1 MLKFNK
7 KTLPFWILTIAIFI
21 LVIAP
26 SLIQEG
32 MFMDGLLYLGVSKNM
47 AQGIGTFWKP
57 IFSYSWHYA
66 GSDFF
71 HEQPPLGLGLQAIFF
86 KIFGFSIY
94 VERLF
99 SFLVACIT
107 SCLIFKIWNKITNDK
122 FKNISWLPILLWITI
137 PISFWSIH
145 NNILENTLSLF
156 TLFSVLFL
164 LKGLHA
170 QQNKNFF
177 FIVSGFFVFLAT
189 FTKGV
194 PGLFPLAVTPLYCL
208 IYKKGSFF
216 NIVLWTMVPV
226 LTVATAYFLMLTVS
240 EGAFDSFKFYF
251 QERLIGRINSSPT
264 VESRYWI
271 LGKLFLEL
279 VPIIVLTL
287 IGLAI
292 SKNKKSLSEVNYKQ
306 VFLFFSIGIC
316 ASIPLTFTMIQRP
329 FYFSPSLPFFG
340 IAAALIIAPL
350 LSEIIT
356 KINTASIKF
365 QTFKILSTTVLIA
378 SITITIISIGKTKR
392 DETIINDI
400 KTLSTVIPYNSTV
413 KTTQKVKRQ
422 WSNQVYAM
430 RYHNLHLDS
439 KKEKAAYHL
448 FYKNTEVKNKNLE
461 LVALDLN
468 LFKLYRLK
476 TPNE

>member
-7 KTLPFWILTIAIFI
+7 KSLPFWILTIAIFI
-21 LVIAP
+21 IVVAP

-47 AQGIGTFWKP
+47 AQGIGTFWEP
-57 IFSYSWHYA
+57 IFSYSWHSS

-71 HEQPPLGLGLQAIFF
+71 HEQPPLGFGLQAIFF
-86 KIFGFSIY
+86 KVFGFSIY
-94 VERLF
+94 VERLY
-99 SFLVACIT
+99 SFLAACIT
-107 SCLIFKIWNKITNDK
+107 AYLILKIWNKVTQDK

-156 TLFSVLFL
+156 TLLSVLFL
-164 LKGLHA
+164 LKGVQA
-170 QQNKNFF
+170 QQNKQLLFLVGGF
-177 FIVSGFFVFLAT
+177 FIFLAT

-194 PGLFPLAVTPLYCL
+194 PGLFPLAVIPLYYL
-208 IYKKGSFF
+208 IYRKSSFI
-216 NIVLWTMVPV
+216 NTTLWTMTPI
-226 LTVATAYFLMLTVS
+226 LTVATAYLLMLTIS
-240 EGAFDSFKFYF
+240 EGAFNSFKFYF
-251 QERLIGRINSSPT
+251 QERLIGRISSSPT
-264 VESRYWI
+264 VDSRYWI

-279 VPIIVLTL
+279 VPIMLLTFIVL
-287 IGLAI
+287 AI
-292 SKNKKSLSEVNYKQ
+292 TKTKKKLSNINFKHVL
-306 VFLFFSIGIC
+306 LFFSIGIC
-316 ASIPLTFTMIQRP
+316 ASIPLTLTMIQKP

-340 IAAALIIAPL
+340 IAAAFIIAPL
-350 LSEIIT
+350 LSQFIT

-365 QTFKILSTTVLIA
+365 QTFKILSSIALIV
-378 SITITIISIGKTKR
+378 SITVTIISIGKTKR
-392 DETIINDI
+392 DELIINDI
-400 KTLSTVIPYNSTV
+400 KTLSTVIPHNSIV

-439 KKEKAAYHL
+439 KKEKAEYHL
-448 FYKNTEVKNKNLE
+448 FYKNTEVQNRNLE
-461 LVALDLN
+461 LVALNLN
-468 LFKLYRLK
+468 LFKLYRQK

>member
-21 LVIAP
+21 IVVAP

-47 AQGIGTFWKP
+47 AQGIGTFWEP
-57 IFSYSWHYA
+57 IFSYSWHSS

-71 HEQPPLGLGLQAIFF
+71 HEQPPLGFGLQAIFF
-86 KIFGFSIY
+86 KVFGFSIY
-94 VERLF
+94 VERLY

-107 SCLIFKIWNKITNDK
+107 AYLIFKIWNKVTQDK

-156 TLFSVLFL
+156 TLLSVLFL
-164 LKGLHA
+164 LKGVQA
-170 QQNKNFF
+170 QQNKQLLFLVGGF
-177 FIVSGFFVFLAT
+177 FIFLAT

-194 PGLFPLAVTPLYCL
+194 PGLFPLAVIPLYCL
-208 IYKKGSFF
+208 IYRKSSFI
-216 NIVLWTMVPV
+216 NTTLWTMTPI
-226 LTVATAYFLMLTVS
+226 LTVATAYLLMLTIS
-240 EGAFDSFKFYF
+240 EGAFNSFKFYF
-251 QERLIGRINSSPT
+251 QERLIGRISSSPT
-264 VESRYWI
+264 VDSRYWI

-279 VPIIVLTL
+279 VPIMLLTFIVL
-287 IGLAI
+287 AI
-292 SKNKKSLSEVNYKQ
+292 TKTKKKLSNINFKHVL
-306 VFLFFSIGIC
+306 LFFSIGIC
-316 ASIPLTFTMIQRP
+316 ASIPLTLTMIQRP

-340 IAAALIIAPL
+340 IAAAFIIAPL
-350 LSEIIT
+350 LSQFIT

-365 QTFKILSTTVLIA
+365 QTFKILSSIALIA
-378 SITITIISIGKTKR
+378 SITVTVISIGKTRR
-392 DETIINDI
+392 DKIIINDI
-400 KTLSTVIPYNSTV
+400 KTLSTVIPYNATV
-413 KTTQKVKRQ
+413 KTTPKVNRQ

-439 KKEKAAYHL
+439 KKEKAEYHL
-448 FYKNTEVKNKNLE
+448 FYKNTEVKKENLE
-461 LVALDLN
+461 LVALNLN
-468 LFKLYRLK
+468 LFKLYKLE

>member
-26 SLIQEG
+26 SLIKEG

-47 AQGIGTFWKP
+47 AQGIGTFWEP
-57 IFSYSWHYA
+57 IFSYSWHYS

-71 HEQPPLGLGLQAIFF
+71 HEQPPLGFGLQAIFF

-107 SCLIFKIWNKITNDK
+107 SYLIFKIWNKITHDK

-145 NNILENTLSLF
+145 NNILENILSLF

-164 LKGLHA
+164 IKGLHA
-170 QQNKNFF
+170 QRNKNFF
-177 FIVSGFFVFLAT
+177 FVVSGFFVFLAT

-194 PGLFPLAVTPLYCL
+194 PGLFPLAVIPLYCL
-208 IYKKGSFF
+208 IYRRGSFL
-216 NIVLWTMVPV
+216 NTVLWSMVPI
-226 LTVATAYFLMLTVS
+226 LTVAAAYFLMLSIS
-240 EGAFDSFKFYF
+240 EGAFNSFKFYF
-251 QERLIGRINSSPT
+251 QERLLGRINSSPT
-264 VESRYWI
+264 VDNRYWI

-279 VPIIVLTL
+279 VPIMTLTL
-287 IGLAI
+287 IGLTI
-292 SKNKKSLSEVNYKQ
+292 TKNKKRLSEINFKHVL
-306 VFLFFSIGIC
+306 LFFSIGIC
-316 ASIPLTFTMIQRP
+316 ASIPLTLTMIQRP

-340 IAAALIIAPL
+340 IAAAFILAPL
-350 LSEIIT
+350 LSQFIT
-356 KINTASIKF
+356 KINTRSIKF
-365 QTFKILSTTVLIA
+365 QTFKILSSTALII
-378 SITITIISIGKTKR
+378 SITVTIISIGKTKR
-392 DETIINDI
+392 DEAIINDI

-413 KTTQKVKRQ
+413 KTTQKVNRQ

-430 RYHNLHLDS
+430 RYHNLHLDAR
-439 KKEKAAYHL
+439 KENAEYHL
-448 FYKNTEVKNKNLE
+448 FYKNTEVQNNNLE
-461 LVALDLN
+461 LVALNLK
-468 LFKLYRLK
+468 LFKLYRSK